1 VRHDDA
7 VTSVSIEYTGAMDAT
22 KIETWLGQLLNTR
35 SDDIYRMKGVMTLD
49 TGDGLPLERLA
60 YQG

>member
-1 VRHDDA
+1 MRHDDA

>member
-1 VRHDDA
+1 
-7 VTSVSIEYTGAMDAT
+7 MDAT